1 VSSLQTPRKLGF
13 TLVAK
18 RVEKLPS
25 DAADPLWDSV
35 DYLDIPMVGQVV
47 IEPRMFAP
55 RVDNVRV
62 QAVYNDKDAAFRL
75 VWDDSTETKPDPA
88 SKIFEDAIAVQFPV
102 TVPAGPKRPY
112 FLMGDEENPVNLWRW
127 GSARSGAIELN
138 AKGANQIQP
147 QSESAQQVAANLKY
161 VDGQY
166 RLVFKRALSTPD
178 RDLDIQLAPG
188 QFIPLA
194 FFAWDGANNETA
206 AKSSLSS
213 WYFLLLEPTIPA
225 TVYLYPFLAFLL
237 MGAAQW
243 GFIRR
248 IRRHKGSGA

>member
-1 VSSLQTPRKLGF
+1 
-13 TLVAK
+13 VAK
-18 RVEKLPS
+18 RIEKLPS
-25 DAADPLWDSV
+25 DPDDPLWDSV
-35 DYLDIPMVGQVV
+35 DYRDIPMLGQVV

-62 QAVYNDKDAAFRL
+62 QSVYNDKDVAFRL
-75 VWDDSTETKPDPA
+75 VWDDSTDSKPDPA
-88 SKIFEDAIAVQFPV
+88 SKVFEDAIAVQFPV
-102 TVPAGPKRPY
+102 TVPTGSKRPY
-112 FLMGDEENPVNLWRW
+112 FLMGDKENPVNLWRR
-127 GSARSGAIELN
+127 GSAQSGAIELN
-138 AKGANQIQP
+138 ARGANQIQP
-147 QSESAQQVAANLKY
+147 QSQSGQQVKAKLKY

-178 RDLDIQLAPG
+178 RDLDIQFAPG

-194 FFAWDGANNETA
+194 FFAWDGTNNETA

-237 MGAAQW
+237 TGAAQW

-248 IRRHKGSGA
+248 LRKHKGRGA